1 MPTTGLACWCAPIWA
16 VAQRQ
21 PRGLPNPT
29 APLGRHFRNK
39 INRVSRIPQVGLF
52 FGCSCLFVCLLVGWF
67 FFAMFR
73 SVFWFLLAC
82 FPTRLVINQYE
93 SCQSICNLCG
103 GGQPRNAGLPN
114 PIGPCGRC
122 RRNLDA
128 SLSFMAREK
137 GQKNVVPS
145 LKEDVSADADWIV
158 IDYFVIVSLR

>member
-1 MPTTGLACWCAPIWA
+1 MLVRAYLGCGSAAAAGVAEPHCAIGPPFSKQNQSSLKDSPSW
-16 VAQRQ
+16 
-21 PRGLPNPT
+21 
-29 APLGRHFRNK
+29 PLFW
-39 INRVSRIPQVGLF
+39 LF
-52 FGCSCLFVCLLVGWF
+52 MFVCLFVGGF